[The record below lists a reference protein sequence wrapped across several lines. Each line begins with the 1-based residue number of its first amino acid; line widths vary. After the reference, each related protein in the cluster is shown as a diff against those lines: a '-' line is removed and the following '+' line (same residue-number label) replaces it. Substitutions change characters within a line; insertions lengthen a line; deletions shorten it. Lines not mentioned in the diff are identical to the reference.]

1 MLVTVGGIGMNELE
15 STTSTISVYPN
26 PTSDVLFIQNPSEW
40 TNVSIDLFDITG
52 RKVVNEKFAT
62 IAKTGIQLNTTDYAP
77 GQYILQVHY
86 LNEYY
91 QQISAQRKIEIQ

>member
-1 MLVTVGGIGMNELE
+1 MLNLP
-15 STTSTISVYPN
+15 ISVPKLICFLKD
-26 PTSDVLFIQNPSEW
+26 SSEW

-52 RKVVNEKFAT
+52 RNVVNEKFVTVAN
-62 IAKTGIQLNTTDYAP
+62 TGIQLNTTDYAP

-91 QQISAQRKIEIQ
+91 QLISAQRKIEIQ